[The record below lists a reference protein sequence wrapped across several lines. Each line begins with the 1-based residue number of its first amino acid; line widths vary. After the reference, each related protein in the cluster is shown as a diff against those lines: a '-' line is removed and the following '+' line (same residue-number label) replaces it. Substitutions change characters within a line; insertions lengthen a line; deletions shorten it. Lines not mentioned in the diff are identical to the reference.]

1 MYAFGQTP
9 SPPTCIHTICFLI
22 FITPNILHY
31 FIASTILQL
40 YDPEVSERVIA
51 NVGQPKFQVI
61 VTDVKNECWLLSWYE
76 SLINQRGHIL

>member
-1 MYAFGQTP
+1 M
-9 SPPTCIHTICFLI
+9 
-22 FITPNILHY
+22 HY

-61 VTDVKNECWLLSWYE
+61 VTDVKNEC
-76 SLINQRGHIL
+76 